1 MCLTIG
7 LSLQAWFTARC
18 GAQSGVAQP
27 LARSLITLADGPRW
41 ARLGKFS
48 ADDSF
53 GTSEQALQDVD
64 PTTYT
69 DVLEQS
75 MRRWVSALTLL
86 GGEYRSFGA
95 HFQSMPHDLNEE
107 DVLEIHRRA
116 VG

>member
-1 MCLTIG
+1 M
-7 LSLQAWFTARC
+7 
-18 GAQSGVAQP
+18 
-27 LARSLITLADGPRW
+27 TLADGPKW
-41 ARLGKFS
+41 ARLEQFS
-48 ADDSF
+48 VDDTF
-53 GTSEQALQDVD
+53 GMSEQALQTVESSAHV
-64 PTTYT
+64 

-86 GGEYRSFGA
+86 GGEYSSFGA